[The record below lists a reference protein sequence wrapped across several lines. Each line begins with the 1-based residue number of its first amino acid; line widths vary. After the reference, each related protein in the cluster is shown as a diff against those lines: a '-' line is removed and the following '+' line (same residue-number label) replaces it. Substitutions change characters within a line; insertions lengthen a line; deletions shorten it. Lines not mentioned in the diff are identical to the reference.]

1 MYDMYLTF
9 SQPNEFKFLGGALC
23 CASIHRGEEGIIRER
38 EREGEVERLSRVRRE
53 EKRLKVLCVG
63 GEHGELV
70 TRHIRYTR
78 MEDDVGE
85 SRGVVW
91 NSGISTSSTLC
102 VERAN
107 STS

>member
-53 EKRLKVLCVG
+53 EKMLKLSPIGGQGDGWVVMDRRYVG
-63 GEHGELV
+63 
-70 TRHIRYTR
+70 
-78 MEDDVGE
+78 
-85 SRGVVW
+85 
-91 NSGISTSSTLC
+91 
-102 VERAN
+102 
-107 STS
+107 